1 MAYVAKLQ
9 YATPE
14 ELQRT
19 IDAVGEHVNAINA
32 VNDVDFTL
40 SIIASHVTKPHQYEG
55 EYIKAIEANKMLH
68 GIKAYDHWTAAQHG
82 FMIMMISLITCFTM
96 DTTPFVYITS
106 LLASFTFGYAINI
119 WCTQRP
125 FLHNKQKIQQ
135 SIINTYLYNIDKER
149 NFIDRET
156 KIVQN
161 TYPNLVNYLHS
172 DFVKFAKEYLKTYK
186 AADLAKTI
194 AAYDESKFNTN
205 MEEPING

>member
-1 MAYVAKLQ
+1 MAIKTVPLV
-9 YATPE
+9 TPE
-14 ELQRT
+14 SARRMADGI
-19 IDAVGEHVNAINA
+19 IDHVNAINA
-32 VNDVDFTL
+32 VNDIDFAL
-40 SIIASHVTKPHQYEG
+40 SVIATHVTKLHQHESG
-55 EYIKAIEANKMLH
+55 YIKAIEANKMLY

-96 DTTPFVYITS
+96 DTIPFVYIAS
-106 LLASFTFGYAINI
+106 LLASFTFGYAMNI

-125 FLHNKQKIQQ
+125 FLHDKQKIQQ

-156 KIVQN
+156 KIVQD
-161 TYPNLVNYLHS
+161 TYPNLINYLHS

-186 AADLAKTI
+186 AADLTKTI
-194 AAYDESKFNTN
+194 SAYDELKSNTN